1 MLVLSPSH
9 GGGTTM
15 KIGTILSLALF
26 CSHNGSHAQQYMTG
40 DVNYTSALAE
50 GLIDPVVL
58 ANCPEDSAN
67 WGKTTCTPPA
77 SFDVVPTPYQD
88 LPLMKN
94 NEKWQDLRPLEEYE
108 LVPDDVNNADGT
120 TTHTV
125 TLQLTPAYYLGPSYN
140 TPLMTYNGLSR
151 KLYILRVAVRIVT
164 ISACSC
170 SEFVLPEPHTRSRLT
185 TFLLIFFLFRTL

>member
-1 MLVLSPSH
+1 MLVMSPSH
-9 GGGTTM
+9 GGGGTTLR
-15 KIGTILSLALF
+15 IGTVLFTLALF
-26 CSHNGSHAQQYMTG
+26 CTHNGSIHAQQYATG

-58 ANCPEDSAN
+58 ANCPEDTAN
-67 WGKTTCTPPA
+67 WGTTPCVPPA

-108 LVPDDVNNADGT
+108 LVPDEVNNADGT

-151 KLYILRVAVRIVT
+151 KL
-164 ISACSC
+164 
-170 SEFVLPEPHTRSRLT
+170 
-185 TFLLIFFLFRTL
+185 